1 MRVFSFLV
9 FVAMTLTVALAG
21 NLVSMPVLTLDKIET
36 SSFQE

>member
-1 MRVFSFLV
+1 MRALLRLV
-9 FVAMTLTVALAG
+9 LLATALTAVLAG